1 MKKIVFVKNF
11 MMASAIA
18 LSVSVSPLSASD
30 KEITF
35 NAGMDEKHRER
46 FMVYV
51 NGLLTTEERIN
62 FIEGVNYMHKK
73 GHILAALDTL
83 AAHVETRMRCFH
95 ALVKETKAS
104 YEADKSDAEYLDAL
118 SASSESDVALPPPVS
133 GVRRQR
139 TADSEST
146 ERLSAS
152 ESGELSTSSS
162 NNAMFSPVPRPSSEN
177 PPLVVRKRRP
187 KEKSFPF
194 GLVPRVLFPEKVI
207 NPTMCSPE
215 PHAPL
220 TSPPP
225 LTRGTA
231 TKRPKFMPRNL
242 FFGEEETL

>member
-83 AAHVETRMRCFH
+83 AAHVPDTGMRCFH
-95 ALVKETKAS
+95 ALVEETKAS
-104 YEADKSDAEYLDAL
+104 YEADKSDAEYPNAL
-118 SASSESDVALPPPVS
+118 SASSESGVAPLPVS

-139 TADSEST
+139 TPDSEST
-146 ERLSAS
+146 EILSAS
-152 ESGELSTSSS
+152 ESGELSTSSG
-162 NNAMFSPVPRPSSEN
+162 NNAMFSPEPRSSSEN
-177 PPLVVRKRRP
+177 PPLVARKRRP
-187 KEKSFPF
+187 KGQSFPL
-194 GLVPRVLFPEKVI
+194 GLVPRVLFPEEV
-207 NPTMCSPE
+207 NPMMCSPK

-225 LTRGTA
+225 LTRGTDP
-231 TKRPKFMPRNL
+231 KRPKFMPRNL
-242 FFGEEETL
+242 FSDGEEKL